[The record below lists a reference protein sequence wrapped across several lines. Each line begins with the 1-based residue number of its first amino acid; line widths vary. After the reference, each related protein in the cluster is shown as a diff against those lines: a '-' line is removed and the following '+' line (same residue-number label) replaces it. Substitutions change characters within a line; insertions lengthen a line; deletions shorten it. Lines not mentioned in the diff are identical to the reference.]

1 MTRLIFGMLVLFLLV
16 GTVLLSAERQDVTA
30 AARRFVGLLSAQQQ
44 ASALFAPEDAE
55 RFNWHYIPRARKGVP
70 FRDLDAAQ
78 TAAGDALLQA
88 ALSED
93 GHRKANAIMHLDQIL
108 YDQEGHNPIR
118 DPRGYFFSFFGRP
131 GDSGEWAWR
140 LEGHHLSLNLTIRD
154 GKIVGVTPFFFGA
167 NPAIVK
173 QGPEQGGQV
182 LRQEEELGRNLLLSL
197 DQSEKA
203 SAVIETRAPAD
214 IITRASRRPEI
225 GAPVGLSYGSMTPA
239 QQQLLVR
246 LLRVYVDRLQ
256 PNQAESEM
264 ALVKHDGLD
273 RLYFAWA
280 GEDQPGRPHYYR
292 IQGPSFVI
300 EYDNTQN
307 NANHIH
313 SSWRSFRS
321 DFGRDPL
328 RTHYEHDHTGQHAD

>member
-1 MTRLIFGMLVLFLLV
+1 M
-16 GTVLLSAERQDVTA
+16 LSAKRDDFTA
-30 AARRFVGLLSAQQQ
+30 AAKRFIDLLSPEQQKL
-44 ASALFAPEDAE
+44 ALFTAEDAE

-70 FRDLDAAQ
+70 YRQLDEQQ
-78 TAAGDALLQA
+78 TVAGDALLSSV
-88 ALSED
+88 LSED
-93 GHRKANAIMHLDQIL
+93 GHRKASTIMHLDQIL
-108 YDQEGHNPIR
+108 YEQEGHNPIR

-131 GDSGEWAWR
+131 SISGEWAWR
-140 LEGHHLSLNLTIRD
+140 LEGHHLSLNVSMNG

-173 QGPEQGGQV
+173 QGPDQGLQV

-197 DQSEKA
+197 NQAERA
-203 SAVIETRAPAD
+203 TAVIETRAPAD

-225 GAPVGLSYGSMTPA
+225 GAPVGLSYGAMNSA
-239 QQQLLVR
+239 QQR
-246 LLRVYVDRLQ
+246 LLLRLLHAYIDRLQ
-256 PNQAESEM
+256 TSQAEAEI
-264 ALVKHDGLD
+264 ALMKHDGLD

-280 GEDQPGRPHYYR
+280 GEDRPGRPHYYR

-313 SSWRSFRS
+313 TSWRSLTR
-321 DFGRDPL
+321 DFGGDPL
-328 RTHYEHDHTGQHAD
+328 RSHYEHDHEHQHAD